1 VHALLASGLTPL
13 GHTPGVHRGQVLPAA
28 RFIVLA
34 VPSLAVVFYV
44 AVVRRRRNR

>member
-1 VHALLASGLTPL
+1 MHILLASGLTPL

-34 VPSLAVVFYV
+34 VPCLAALFYF
-44 AVVRRRRNR
+44 AVVRRRRDR